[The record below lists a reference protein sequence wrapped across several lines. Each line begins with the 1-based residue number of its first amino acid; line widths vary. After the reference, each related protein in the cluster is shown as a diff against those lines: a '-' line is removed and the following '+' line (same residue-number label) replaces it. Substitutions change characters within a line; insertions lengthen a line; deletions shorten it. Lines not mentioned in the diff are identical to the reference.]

1 MLMIQYNYQN
11 TTSLR
16 LDRRICFLEYDLKKI
31 NGIIKN
37 LNKRFFFVIYSVSF
51 VACRISDCLAFKS
64 VSLAKMLKLNVILS
78 FIVFIAILHSING
91 EKYLPIL
98 FWHSAGE
105 TCCGKEGNLYI
116 NFLKSQLENDV
127 YIKSVR
133 VGKTVEQDQINSL
146 SRHPFDQVS
155 FQLRLLLNTLL
166 LI

>member
-1 MLMIQYNYQN
+1 M
-11 TTSLR
+11 
-16 LDRRICFLEYDLKKI
+16 F
-31 NGIIKN
+31 
-37 LNKRFFFVIYSVSF
+37 
-51 VACRISDCLAFKS
+51 
-64 VSLAKMLKLNVILS
+64 KLNVILS
-78 FIVFIAILHSING
+78 FIVFIRIFNSING

-166 LI
+166 LIWKSFSKINYVCKKLQENPKFRNGYNGVGLSQGALLL